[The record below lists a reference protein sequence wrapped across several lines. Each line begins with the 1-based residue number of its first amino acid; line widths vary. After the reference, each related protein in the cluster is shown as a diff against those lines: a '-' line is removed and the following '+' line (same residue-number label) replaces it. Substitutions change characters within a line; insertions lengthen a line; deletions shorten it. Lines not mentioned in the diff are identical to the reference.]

1 MVPSK
6 RLTLNHWLTG
16 LGQEESG
23 RHRYAVHRPLAPP
36 ELEAVPVVYGQSVK
50 EVAVAKRNPTIETR
64 TNLLRS

>member
-23 RHRYAVHRPLAPP
+23 QHRYAVHRLLAPP
-36 ELEAVPVVYGQSVK
+36 ELEGVPGVYGPSVK
-50 EVAVAKRNPTIETR
+50 EGAVEKRNPTKETR
-64 TNLLRS
+64 TNLLTS